1 MITSLNT
8 KVDLAI
14 KGISYLNV
22 PSYGNIMIGN
32 KSFEFY
38 NERNVKDNIQIP
50 WEEISHIVV
59 SVKFNAK
66 WIPRFMIVTHKNG
79 TFTFSSR
86 NNKLLLR
93 EVCKY
98 VDKDRMFR
106 SLGFFKSIVGGIRK
120 IFNKN

>member
-22 PSYGNIMIGN
+22 PSYGNIMIGD

-50 WEEISHIVV
+50 WEEISHIVA
-59 SVKFNAK
+59 SVKFKGK
-66 WIPRFMIVTHKNG
+66 WIPRFMIVTYKNG

-93 EVCKY
+93 EICKY
-98 VDKDRMFR
+98 VDKDHMFR
-106 SLGFFKSIVGGIRK
+106 SLGFFKSMVGGMK
-120 IFNKN
+120 KVFNRN